1 MKKIELLS
9 PAKNL
14 EVGIAAINHGAD
26 AVYIG
31 GPSFGAREKVG
42 NSIEDIEALCRHA
55 AIFDAKV
62 YVTMNTL
69 LFDNE
74 LEDARKLAYDCW
86 NAGVDALI
94 VQDMALLN
102 MDMPPIAL
110 HASTQC
116 HNIDAEKVKFLED
129 VGFSQVVLARE
140 LSIEQIKDIR
150 SKTSVPLEY
159 FIHGAL
165 CVSYSGQCYLSHV
178 IGGRS
183 ANRGACAQ
191 PCRLSWNLENK
202 EGKRLA
208 NNRHLLSL
216 RDLNNSKNIE
226 ELIDAGITSFKIE
239 GRLKDIDYVKNVTAF
254 YRKTIDEI
262 IERRDDI
269 CRSSRG
275 ESNPTFYPNPEKSFS
290 RGFTDY
296 FIHGRQKYIDAPY
309 SPKSMG
315 EYLGTIEKVKNKS
328 VTIKTGKELHNGDGL
343 CFLDR
348 ENNLL
353 GFNVNG
359 VLETQGIQ
367 SQRDT
372 FNVSVQDSHVGMHR
386 MRPLQ
391 LQDSHVGTHR
401 MRPLQRQTVISNSD
415 ISMTTRFKIEGS
427 KIFRNYDI
435 VWQKEVE
442 KSQGNRKIKIDLLFT
457 DTEDGF
463 ALSAK
468 LHNEDSEYITTYLST
483 EKEIANNA
491 EKALENIKNK
501 LSQWGDTEFSV
512 ETQNIASANYVE
524 TQNIASANHAETQN
538 IASVPAMQNIAYFI
552 RASVLGEMKKDLVE
566 KLRSYLIE
574 KHRNERER
582 RDITS
587 VETYGQTPVETYGR
601 SPVETYGRT
610 SSSSQQNSSQRNAI
624 YPKEHLSYLGNVI
637 NKKAKE
643 FYELHGVRD
652 IESGLEKNKSDEEL
666 VVMTTKHCIRYANN
680 MCSKEIGKPAESL
693 YLFNDKGRFRLDF
706 DCRNCCMKVIKEKN

>member
-14 EVGIAAINHGAD
+14 EIGIAAINHGAD

-42 NSIEDIEALCRHA
+42 NSIEDIEKLCRHA
-55 AIFDAKV
+55 ALYDARV

-74 LEDARKLAYDCW
+74 LDQARKLAYDCW

-102 MDMPPIAL
+102 MDDMPPIAL

-116 HNIDAEKVKFLED
+116 HNIEAEKVKFLED

-140 LSIEQIKDIR
+140 LSIDEIKDIR

-191 PCRLSWNLENK
+191 PCRLAWNLENK
-202 EGKRLA
+202 DGKRLIS
-208 NNRHLLSL
+208 NRHLLSL

-226 ELIDAGITSFKIE
+226 ELIDAGISSFKIE
-239 GRLKDIDYVKNVTAF
+239 GRLKDIDYVKNITAY
-254 YRKTIDEI
+254 YRKTIDQI
-262 IERRDDI
+262 IEKRSDL

-275 ESNPTFYPNPEKSFS
+275 ESNPSFYPAPEKSFS

-328 VTIKTGKELHNGDGL
+328 ITIRTGKELHNGDGL

-353 GFNVNG
+353 GFNVNAVDTSQQDNKTTRQQG
-359 VLETQGIQ
+359 V
-367 SQRDT
+367 R
-372 FNVSVQDSHVGMHR
+372 
-386 MRPLQ
+386 LQ
-391 LQDSHVGTHR
+391 TIS
-401 MRPLQRQTVISNSD
+401 SNSD
-415 ISMTTRFKIEGS
+415 ISMATRFKIEGS
-427 KIFRNYDI
+427 KIFRNHDN
-435 VWQKEVE
+435 VWEKELE
-442 KSQGNRKIKIDLLFT
+442 KSNGNRKIKISLRFT
-457 DTEDGF
+457 DSEDGF

-468 LHNEDSEYITTYLST
+468 LYNEDSEYVTTNISI
-483 EKEIANNA
+483 EKEIAINT
-491 EKALENIKNK
+491 EKALDNIKSK
-501 LSQWGDTEFSV
+501 LSQWGDTEFLVEEIDVDFNDNGQQTTDNRHCPQESPV
-512 ETQNIASANYVE
+512 ETYGRTSL
-524 TQNIASANHAETQN
+524 
-538 IASVPAMQNIAYFI
+538 AYFI

-566 KLRSYLIE
+566 KLKSYLIE
-574 KHRNERER
+574 KHRNERETF
-582 RDITS
+582 IKPEIN
-587 VETYGQTPVETYGR
+587 VL
-601 SPVETYGRT
+601 
-610 SSSSQQNSSQRNAI
+610 
-624 YPKEHLSYLGNVI
+624 YPMEKVSYLGNVI
-637 NKKAKE
+637 NKKSRE
-643 FYELHGVRD
+643 FYERHGVEI
-652 IESGLEKNKSDEEL
+652 IEDGLEKLHSNEET
-666 VVMTTKHCIRYANN
+666 VVMTTKHCVRYANN
-680 MCSKEIGKPAESL
+680 ICCKEIGKPAESL
-693 YLFNDKGRFRLDF
+693 YLFNEKGRFRLDF
-706 DCRNCCMKVIKEKN
+706 DCRNCCMKVIKEK

>member
-42 NSIEDIEALCRHA
+42 NSIEDIETMCKHA
-55 AIFDAKV
+55 ALFDAKV

-150 SKTSVPLEY
+150 SKTTVPLEY
-159 FIHGAL
+159 FVHGAL

-191 PCRLSWNLENK
+191 PCRLSWNLENA

-208 NNRHLLSL
+208 TNRHLLSL

-226 ELIDAGITSFKIE
+226 ELIDAGISSFKIE

-275 ESNPTFYPNPEKSFS
+275 ESNPAFYPNPEKSFS

-328 VTIKTGKELHNGDGL
+328 VTIRTGKTLHNGDGL

-353 GFNVNG
+353 GFNVNA
-359 VLETQGIQ
+359 VAENKTRSLT
-367 SQRDT
+367 
-372 FNVSVQDSHVGMHR
+372 
-386 MRPLQ
+386 
-391 LQDSHVGTHR
+391 
-401 MRPLQRQTVISNSD
+401 QTVTSNSD
-415 ISMTTRFKIEGS
+415 ISMATRFKIEGS
-427 KIFRNYDI
+427 KIFRNSDL

-442 KSQGNRKIKIDLLFT
+442 KSQGNRKMKIDLIFT
-457 DTEDGF
+457 VTEDGF

-468 LHNEDSEYITTYLST
+468 LHDTDSEYITTYLST

-512 ETQNIASANYVE
+512 ENIEIFFDNGQQTTDNRLCPQESHVE
-524 TQNIASANHAETQN
+524 TYGRMS
-538 IASVPAMQNIAYFI
+538 YFI

-574 KHRNERER
+574 KHRDERER

-587 VETYGQTPVETYGR
+587 
-601 SPVETYGRT
+601 
-610 SSSSQQNSSQRNAI
+610 SQQNVI

-637 NKKAKE
+637 NKKARE
-643 FYELHGVRD
+643 FYELHGVKD
-652 IESGLEKNKSDEEL
+652 IEDGLEKIKSNDEL

-680 MCSKEIGKPAESL
+680 ICSKEIGQPATSL
-693 YLFNDKGRFRLDF
+693 YLVNDKGRFRLDF
-706 DCRNCCMKVIKEKN
+706 DCRNCCMKVIKEK

>member
-42 NSIEDIEALCRHA
+42 NSIEDIEALCKHA
-55 AIFDAKV
+55 ALFDAKV

-116 HNIDAEKVKFLED
+116 HNIEAEKVKFLED

-150 SKTSVPLEY
+150 SKTTVPLEY

-191 PCRLSWNLENK
+191 PCRLAWNLENA
-202 EGKRLA
+202 EGKRLIS
-208 NNRHLLSL
+208 NRHLLSL

-239 GRLKDIDYVKNVTAF
+239 GRLKDIDYVKNVTAY

-275 ESNPTFYPNPEKSFS
+275 ESNPTFYPAPEKSFS

-328 VTIKTGKELHNGDGL
+328 ITIKTGKELHNGDGL

-353 GFNVNG
+353 GFNVNA
-359 VLETQGIQ
+359 VDTSQQVNKSTRQQGI
-367 SQRDT
+367 R
-372 FNVSVQDSHVGMHR
+372 
-386 MRPLQ
+386 LQ
-391 LQDSHVGTHR
+391 T
-401 MRPLQRQTVISNSD
+401 ISSNTD
-415 ISMTTRFKIEGS
+415 ISMATRFKIEGS
-427 KIFRNYDI
+427 KIFRNSDL

-442 KSQGNRKIKIDLLFT
+442 KSNGNRKQKISLRFT

-468 LHNEDSEYITTYLST
+468 LYNEDCEYITTNISI
-483 EKEIANNA
+483 EKEIAINT
-491 EKALENIKNK
+491 EKALDNIKSK
-501 LSQWGDTEFSV
+501 LSQWGDTEFAV
-512 ETQNIASANYVE
+512 EEIDVDFKDYKTTRLQDYKSE
-524 TQNIASANHAETQN
+524 
-538 IASVPAMQNIAYFI
+538 PIAYFI

-566 KLRSYLIE
+566 KLKSYLIE
-574 KHRNERER
+574 KHRNEREC
-582 RDITS
+582 RD
-587 VETYGQTPVETYGR
+587 VTPVASNNVT
-601 SPVETYGRT
+601 PVA
-610 SSSSQQNSSQRNAI
+610 SNVI
-624 YPKEHLSYLGNVI
+624 YPKDKLTYLGNVI
-637 NKKAKE
+637 NRKSRE
-643 FYELHGVRD
+643 FYEMHGVTD
-652 IESGLEKNKSDEEL
+652 IEDGLEKLRSNEEL
-666 VVMTTKHCIRYANN
+666 VVMTTKHCVRYANN
-680 MCSKEIGKPAESL
+680 ICCKEIGKPAKSL
-693 YLFNDKGRFRLDF
+693 YLFNEKGRFRLDF
-706 DCRNCCMKVIKEKN
+706 DCRNCCMKVIKEK

>member
-42 NSIEDIEALCRHA
+42 NSIEDIEALCKHA
-55 AIFDAKV
+55 ALFDAKV

-69 LFDNE
+69 LYDSE

-116 HNIDAEKVKFLED
+116 HNIEAEKVKFLED

-140 LSIEQIKDIR
+140 LSIDEIKDIR
-150 SKTSVPLEY
+150 SKTTVPLEY

-191 PCRLSWNLENK
+191 PCRLAWNLENK
-202 EGKRLA
+202 DGKRLIS
-208 NNRHLLSL
+208 NRHLLSL

-239 GRLKDIDYVKNVTAF
+239 GRLKDIDYVKNVTAY
-254 YRKTIDEI
+254 YRNRIDEI
-262 IERRDDI
+262 IAKRDDI

-275 ESNPTFYPNPEKSFS
+275 ESNPTFYPAPEKSFS

-328 VTIKTGKELHNGDGL
+328 ITIRTGKELHNGDGL

-353 GFNVNG
+353 GFNVNA
-359 VLETQGIQ
+359 VAENKTRSL
-367 SQRDT
+367 SQT
-372 FNVSVQDSHVGMHR
+372 I
-386 MRPLQ
+386 
-391 LQDSHVGTHR
+391 T
-401 MRPLQRQTVISNSD
+401 SNTD
-415 ISMTTRFKIEGS
+415 ISMATRFKIEGS
-427 KIFRNYDI
+427 KIFRNSDL

-442 KSQGNRKIKIDLLFT
+442 KSNGNRKQKISLRFT

-463 ALSAK
+463 ALSTK
-468 LHNEDSEYITTYLST
+468 LYNEDSEYVTTNISI
-483 EKEIANNA
+483 EKEIAINT
-491 EKALENIKNK
+491 EKALDNIKTK
-501 LSQWGDTEFSV
+501 LSQWGDTEFAV
-512 ETQNIASANYVE
+512 EEIDVDFKDYKTTRLQDYKSEPMANS
-524 TQNIASANHAETQN
+524 QQ
-538 IASVPAMQNIAYFI
+538 PIAYFI

-566 KLRSYLIE
+566 KLKSYLIE
-574 KHRNERER
+574 KHRNERE
-582 RDITS
+582 TF
-587 VETYGQTPVETYGR
+587 VR
-601 SPVETYGRT
+601 SDT
-610 SSSSQQNSSQRNAI
+610 NAI
-624 YPKEHLSYLGNVI
+624 FPKENLSYLGNVI
-637 NKKAKE
+637 NAKARE
-643 FYELHGVRD
+643 FYERHGVEI
-652 IESGLEKNKSDEEL
+652 IEDGLEKLRSNDEL

-680 MCSKEIGKPAESL
+680 ICCKEIGKPADSL
-693 YLFNDKGRFRLDF
+693 YLFNEKGRFRLDF
-706 DCRNCCMKVIKEKN
+706 DCRNCCMKVIKEK

>member
-42 NSIEDIEALCRHA
+42 NSIEDIETLCRHA
-55 AIFDAKV
+55 ALFDAKV

-150 SKTSVPLEY
+150 SKTTVPLEY

-191 PCRLSWNLENK
+191 PCRLSWNLENA
-202 EGKRLA
+202 EGRRLVS
-208 NNRHLLSL
+208 NRHLLSL

-262 IERRDDI
+262 IERRNDI

-275 ESNPTFYPNPEKSFS
+275 ESNPAFYPNPEKSFS

-328 VTIKTGKELHNGDGL
+328 VTIRTGKTLHNGDGL

-353 GFNVNG
+353 GFNVNA
-359 VLETQGIQ
+359 VSRDASMLPTIKHIDTSKNRQ
-367 SQRDT
+367 S
-372 FNVSVQDSHVGMHR
+372 
-386 MRPLQ
+386 
-391 LQDSHVGTHR
+391 
-401 MRPLQRQTVISNSD
+401 QRQTVTSNSD
-415 ISMTTRFKIEGS
+415 ISMATRFKIEGS
-427 KIFRNYDI
+427 KIFRNSDL

-442 KSQGNRKIKIDLLFT
+442 KSQGNRKMKIDLIFT

-468 LHNEDSEYITTYLST
+468 LHDTDSEYITTYLSA

-501 LSQWGDTEFSV
+501 LLQWGDTEFVVEEFCFSHQVAESPSQCQGSEFSV
-512 ETQNIASANYVE
+512 QQPT
-524 TQNIASANHAETQN
+524 
-538 IASVPAMQNIAYFI
+538 AYFI

-574 KHRNERER
+574 KHRDERER
-582 RDITS
+582 RDVKATTS
-587 VETYGQTPVETYGR
+587 DI
-601 SPVETYGRT
+601 
-610 SSSSQQNSSQRNAI
+610 I
-624 YPKEHLSYLGNVI
+624 YPKEHLTYLGNVI
-637 NKKAKE
+637 NKKARE
-643 FYELHGVRD
+643 FYELHGVKD
-652 IESGLEKNKSDEEL
+652 IEDGLEKIKSNDEL

-680 MCSKEIGKPAESL
+680 ICSKEIGKPATSL
-693 YLFNDKGRFRLDF
+693 YLVNDKGRFRLDF
-706 DCRNCCMKVIKEKN
+706 DCRNCCMKVIKEK

>member
-14 EVGIAAINHGAD
+14 EIGIAAINHGAD

-42 NSIEDIEALCRHA
+42 HSIEDIEKLCRHA
-55 AIFDAKV
+55 ALYDAKV
-62 YVTMNTL
+62 YITMNTL
-69 LFDNE
+69 LFDSE
-74 LEDARKLAYDCW
+74 LDQARKLAYDCW

-102 MDMPPIAL
+102 MDDMPPIAL

-116 HNIDAEKVKFLED
+116 HNIEAEKVKFLED

-140 LSIEQIKDIR
+140 LCIDEIKDIR

-191 PCRLSWNLENK
+191 PCRLAWNLENK
-202 EGKRLA
+202 DGKRLIS
-208 NNRHLLSL
+208 NRHLLSL

-239 GRLKDIDYVKNVTAF
+239 GRLKDIDYVKNVTAY
-254 YRKTIDEI
+254 YRNKIDEI
-262 IERRDDI
+262 ITKRDDL

-275 ESNPTFYPNPEKSFS
+275 ESNPTFYPAPEKSFS

-328 VTIKTGKELHNGDGL
+328 ITSRTGKELHNGDGL

-353 GFNVNG
+353 GFNVNAVDTSQQDNKTTRQQG
-359 VLETQGIQ
+359 V
-367 SQRDT
+367 R
-372 FNVSVQDSHVGMHR
+372 
-386 MRPLQ
+386 LQ
-391 LQDSHVGTHR
+391 TIS
-401 MRPLQRQTVISNSD
+401 SNSD
-415 ISMTTRFKIEGS
+415 ISMATRFKIEGS
-427 KIFRNYDI
+427 KIFRNHDN
-435 VWQKEVE
+435 VWEKELE
-442 KSQGNRKIKIDLLFT
+442 KSNGNRKIKISLRFT

-468 LHNEDSEYITTYLST
+468 LYNEDSEYVTTNISI
-483 EKEIANNA
+483 EKEIAINT
-491 EKALENIKNK
+491 EKALDNIKSK

-512 ETQNIASANYVE
+512 EEIEVDFEDYKTTRLQDYKSEPIDNN
-524 TQNIASANHAETQN
+524 QH
-538 IASVPAMQNIAYFI
+538 PIAYFI

-566 KLRSYLIE
+566 KLKSYLIE
-574 KHRNERER
+574 KHRNERDC
-582 RDITS
+582 RDVTS
-587 VETYGQTPVETYGR
+587 VASNV
-601 SPVETYGRT
+601 V
-610 SSSSQQNSSQRNAI
+610 
-624 YPKEHLSYLGNVI
+624 YPKESLTYLGNVI
-637 NKKAKE
+637 NKKSRE
-643 FYELHGVRD
+643 FYERHGVEI
-652 IESGLEKNKSDEEL
+652 IEDGLEKLHSNEET
-666 VVMTTKHCIRYANN
+666 VVMTTKHCVRYANN
-680 MCSKEIGKPAESL
+680 ICCKEIGKPAESL
-693 YLFNDKGRFRLDF
+693 YLFNEKGRFRLDF
-706 DCRNCCMKVIKEKN
+706 DCRNCCMKVIKEK

>member
-55 AIFDAKV
+55 ALFDAKV

-116 HNIDAEKVKFLED
+116 HNIEAEKVKFLED

-150 SKTSVPLEY
+150 SKTTVPLEY

-191 PCRLSWNLENK
+191 PCRLAWNLENK
-202 EGKRLA
+202 DGKRLIS
-208 NNRHLLSL
+208 NRHLLSL

-239 GRLKDIDYVKNVTAF
+239 GRLKDIDYVKNVTAY

-275 ESNPTFYPNPEKSFS
+275 ESNPTFYPAPEKSFS

-328 VTIKTGKELHNGDGL
+328 ITIKTGKELHNGDGL

-353 GFNVNG
+353 GFNVNAVDTGQHDNKTTRQQG
-359 VLETQGIQ
+359 V
-367 SQRDT
+367 R
-372 FNVSVQDSHVGMHR
+372 
-386 MRPLQ
+386 LQ
-391 LQDSHVGTHR
+391 T
-401 MRPLQRQTVISNSD
+401 ISTNTD
-415 ISMTTRFKIEGS
+415 ISMATRFKIEGS
-427 KIFRNYDI
+427 KIFRNSDL

-442 KSQGNRKIKIDLLFT
+442 KSNGNRKIKISLRFT
-457 DTEDGF
+457 DTKDGF

-468 LHNEDSEYITTYLST
+468 LYNEDCEDITTNISI
-483 EKEIANNA
+483 EKEIAINT
-491 EKALENIKNK
+491 EKALDNIKTK

-512 ETQNIASANYVE
+512 EEIDVDFKDYKTTRLQDYKSEPMTNS
-524 TQNIASANHAETQN
+524 QQS
-538 IASVPAMQNIAYFI
+538 MAYFI

-566 KLRSYLIE
+566 KLKSYLIE
-574 KHRNERER
+574 KHRNERVC
-582 RDITS
+582 RD
-587 VETYGQTPVETYGR
+587 VTPVA
-601 SPVETYGRT
+601 SNV
-610 SSSSQQNSSQRNAI
+610 I
-624 YPKEHLSYLGNVI
+624 YPKDKLTYLGNVI
-637 NKKAKE
+637 NAKSRE
-643 FYELHGVRD
+643 FYEMHGVEI
-652 IESGLEKNKSDEEL
+652 IEDGLEKLRSNEEL
-666 VVMTTKHCIRYANN
+666 VVMTTKHCVRYANN
-680 MCSKEIGKPAESL
+680 ICCKEIGKPADSL
-693 YLFNDKGRFRLDF
+693 YLFNEKGRFRLDF
-706 DCRNCCMKVIKEKN
+706 DCRNCCMKVIKEK

>member
-42 NSIEDIEALCRHA
+42 NSIEDIEVLCKHA
-55 AIFDAKV
+55 ALFDAKV

-69 LFDNE
+69 LYDSE

-116 HNIDAEKVKFLED
+116 HNIEAEKVKFLED

-150 SKTSVPLEY
+150 SKTTIPLEY
-159 FIHGAL
+159 FVHGAL

-191 PCRLSWNLENK
+191 PCRLSWNLENA
-202 EGKRLA
+202 EGKRLIS
-208 NNRHLLSL
+208 NRHLLSL

-239 GRLKDIDYVKNVTAF
+239 GRLKDIDYVKNVTAY
-254 YRKTIDEI
+254 YRNKIDEVI
-262 IERRDDI
+262 AKRDDL

-275 ESNPTFYPNPEKSFS
+275 ESSPSFYPAPEKSFS

-315 EYLGTIEKVKNKS
+315 EYLGTIEKIKNKS
-328 VTIKTGKELHNGDGL
+328 ITIRTGKELHNGDGL

-353 GFNVNG
+353 GFNVNA
-359 VLETQGIQ
+359 VAENKTRSL
-367 SQRDT
+367 SQT
-372 FNVSVQDSHVGMHR
+372 I
-386 MRPLQ
+386 
-391 LQDSHVGTHR
+391 T
-401 MRPLQRQTVISNSD
+401 SNTD
-415 ISMTTRFKIEGS
+415 ISMATRFKIEGS
-427 KIFRNYDI
+427 KIFRNHDN
-435 VWQKEVE
+435 VWEKELE
-442 KSQGNRKIKIDLLFT
+442 KSNGNRKQKISLRFT

-468 LHNEDSEYITTYLST
+468 LYNEDSEYVTTNISID
-483 EKEIANNA
+483 KEVAINT
-491 EKALENIKNK
+491 EKALDNIKSK

-512 ETQNIASANYVE
+512 EEIDVE
-524 TQNIASANHAETQN
+524 FGQQTTDNGQQTLST
-538 IASVPAMQNIAYFI
+538 AYFI

-566 KLRSYLIE
+566 KLKSYLIE
-574 KHRNERER
+574 KHRNERDR
-582 RDITS
+582 RD
-587 VETYGQTPVETYGR
+587 VTPVA
-601 SPVETYGRT
+601 SNV
-610 SSSSQQNSSQRNAI
+610 I
-624 YPKEHLSYLGNVI
+624 YPKESLTYLGNVI
-637 NKKAKE
+637 NEKSRE
-643 FYELHGVRD
+643 FYKRHGVEI
-652 IESGLEKNKSDEEL
+652 IEDGLEKLRSGDEL
-666 VVMTTKHCIRYANN
+666 VVMTTKHCVRYANN
-680 MCSKEIGKPAESL
+680 ICSKEIGKPATSL
-693 YLFNDKGRFRLDF
+693 YLANDKGRFRLDF
-706 DCRNCCMKVIKEKN
+706 DCRNCCMKVIKEK

>member
-55 AIFDAKV
+55 ALFDAKV

-69 LFDNE
+69 LYDSE

-116 HNIDAEKVKFLED
+116 HNIEAEKVKFLED

-150 SKTSVPLEY
+150 SKTTVPLEY
-159 FIHGAL
+159 FVHGAL

-191 PCRLSWNLENK
+191 PCRLSWNLENA
-202 EGKRLA
+202 EGKRLIS
-208 NNRHLLSL
+208 NRHLLSL

-239 GRLKDIDYVKNVTAF
+239 GRLKDIDYVKNVTAY
-254 YRKTIDEI
+254 YRNKIDEVI
-262 IERRDDI
+262 AKRDDL

-275 ESNPTFYPNPEKSFS
+275 ESSPSFYPAPEKSFS

-315 EYLGTIEKVKNKS
+315 EYLGTIEKIKNKS
-328 VTIKTGKELHNGDGL
+328 ITIRTGKELHNGDGL

-353 GFNVNG
+353 GFNVNA
-359 VLETQGIQ
+359 VAENKTRSL
-367 SQRDT
+367 SQT
-372 FNVSVQDSHVGMHR
+372 I
-386 MRPLQ
+386 
-391 LQDSHVGTHR
+391 T
-401 MRPLQRQTVISNSD
+401 SNTD
-415 ISMTTRFKIEGS
+415 ISMATRFKIEGS
-427 KIFRNYDI
+427 KIFRNHDN
-435 VWQKEVE
+435 VWEKELE
-442 KSQGNRKIKIDLLFT
+442 KSNGNRKQKISLRFT

-468 LHNEDSEYITTYLST
+468 LYNEDSEYVTTNISID
-483 EKEIANNA
+483 KEVAINT
-491 EKALENIKNK
+491 EKALDNIKSK

-512 ETQNIASANYVE
+512 EEIDVE
-524 TQNIASANHAETQN
+524 FGQQTTDNRQQTLST
-538 IASVPAMQNIAYFI
+538 AYFI

-566 KLRSYLIE
+566 KLKSYLIE
-574 KHRNERER
+574 KHRNERDR
-582 RDITS
+582 RD
-587 VETYGQTPVETYGR
+587 VTPVA
-601 SPVETYGRT
+601 SNV
-610 SSSSQQNSSQRNAI
+610 I
-624 YPKEHLSYLGNVI
+624 YPKESLTYLGNVI
-637 NKKAKE
+637 NEKSRE
-643 FYELHGVRD
+643 FYKRHGVEI
-652 IESGLEKNKSDEEL
+652 IEDGLEKLRSGDEL
-666 VVMTTKHCIRYANN
+666 VVMTTKHCVRYANN
-680 MCSKEIGKPAESL
+680 ICSKEIGKPATSL
-693 YLFNDKGRFRLDF
+693 YLANDKGRFRLDF
-706 DCRNCCMKVIKEKN
+706 DCRNCCMKVIKEK

>member
-55 AIFDAKV
+55 ALFDAKV

-69 LFDNE
+69 LYDSE

-116 HNIDAEKVKFLED
+116 HNIEAEKVKFLED

-150 SKTSVPLEY
+150 SKTTVPLEY
-159 FIHGAL
+159 FVHGAL

-191 PCRLSWNLENK
+191 PCRLSWNLENA
-202 EGKRLA
+202 EGKRLIS
-208 NNRHLLSL
+208 NRHLLSL

-239 GRLKDIDYVKNVTAF
+239 GRLKDIDYVKNVTAY
-254 YRKTIDEI
+254 YRNKIDEVI
-262 IERRDDI
+262 AKRDDL

-275 ESNPTFYPNPEKSFS
+275 ESSPSFYPAPEKSFS

-315 EYLGTIEKVKNKS
+315 EYLGTIEKIKNKS
-328 VTIKTGKELHNGDGL
+328 ITIRTGKELHNGDGL

-353 GFNVNG
+353 GFNVNA
-359 VLETQGIQ
+359 VAENKTRSL
-367 SQRDT
+367 SQT
-372 FNVSVQDSHVGMHR
+372 I
-386 MRPLQ
+386 
-391 LQDSHVGTHR
+391 T
-401 MRPLQRQTVISNSD
+401 SNTD
-415 ISMTTRFKIEGS
+415 ISMATRFKIEGS
-427 KIFRNYDI
+427 KIFRNHDN
-435 VWQKEVE
+435 VWEKELE
-442 KSQGNRKIKIDLLFT
+442 KSNGNRKQKISLRFT

-468 LHNEDSEYITTYLST
+468 LYNKDSEYVTTNISID
-483 EKEIANNA
+483 KEVAINT
-491 EKALENIKNK
+491 EKALDNIKSK

-512 ETQNIASANYVE
+512 EEIDVE
-524 TQNIASANHAETQN
+524 FGQQTTDNGQQTLST
-538 IASVPAMQNIAYFI
+538 AYFI

-566 KLRSYLIE
+566 KLKSYLIE
-574 KHRNERER
+574 KHRNERDR
-582 RDITS
+582 RD
-587 VETYGQTPVETYGR
+587 VTPVA
-601 SPVETYGRT
+601 SNV
-610 SSSSQQNSSQRNAI
+610 I
-624 YPKEHLSYLGNVI
+624 YPKESLTYLGNVI
-637 NKKAKE
+637 NEKSRE
-643 FYELHGVRD
+643 FYKRHGVEI
-652 IESGLEKNKSDEEL
+652 IEDGLEKLRSGDEL
-666 VVMTTKHCIRYANN
+666 VVMTTKHCVRYANN
-680 MCSKEIGKPAESL
+680 ICSKEIGKPATSL
-693 YLFNDKGRFRLDF
+693 YLANDKGRFRLDF
-706 DCRNCCMKVIKEKN
+706 DCRNCCMKVIKEK

>member
-14 EVGIAAINHGAD
+14 EIGIAAINHGAD

-42 NSIEDIEALCRHA
+42 NSIEDIEKLCRHA
-55 AIFDAKV
+55 ALYDAKV

-74 LEDARKLAYDCW
+74 LDQARKLAYDCW

-102 MDMPPIAL
+102 MDDMPPIAL

-116 HNIDAEKVKFLED
+116 HNIEAEKVKFLED

-140 LSIEQIKDIR
+140 LSIDEIKDIR

-191 PCRLSWNLENK
+191 PCRLAWNLENK
-202 EGKRLA
+202 DGKRLIS
-208 NNRHLLSL
+208 NRHLLSL

-226 ELIDAGITSFKIE
+226 ELIDAGISSFKIE
-239 GRLKDIDYVKNVTAF
+239 GRLKDIDYVKNVTAY
-254 YRKTIDEI
+254 YRNKIDEVI
-262 IERRDDI
+262 AKRDDL

-275 ESNPTFYPNPEKSFS
+275 ESNPTFYPAPEKSFS

-328 VTIKTGKELHNGDGL
+328 ITIRTGKELHNGDGL

-353 GFNVNG
+353 GFNVNAVDTSQQDNKTTRQQG
-359 VLETQGIQ
+359 V
-367 SQRDT
+367 R
-372 FNVSVQDSHVGMHR
+372 
-386 MRPLQ
+386 LQ
-391 LQDSHVGTHR
+391 TIS
-401 MRPLQRQTVISNSD
+401 SNSD
-415 ISMTTRFKIEGS
+415 ISMATRFKIEGS
-427 KIFRNYDI
+427 KIFRNHDN
-435 VWQKEVE
+435 VWEKELE
-442 KSQGNRKIKIDLLFT
+442 RSNGNRKIKISLRFT

-468 LHNEDSEYITTYLST
+468 LYNEDSEYVTTNISI
-483 EKEIANNA
+483 EKEIAINT
-491 EKALENIKNK
+491 EKALDNIKSK

-512 ETQNIASANYVE
+512 EEIEVDFEDHKTTRLQDYKSE
-524 TQNIASANHAETQN
+524 PT
-538 IASVPAMQNIAYFI
+538 AYFI

-566 KLRSYLIE
+566 KLKSHLIE
-574 KHRNERER
+574 KHRNERDC
-582 RDITS
+582 RDVTS
-587 VETYGQTPVETYGR
+587 VASNV
-601 SPVETYGRT
+601 V
-610 SSSSQQNSSQRNAI
+610 
-624 YPKEHLSYLGNVI
+624 YPKESLTYLGNVI
-637 NKKAKE
+637 NKKSRE
-643 FYELHGVRD
+643 FYERHGVEI
-652 IESGLEKNKSDEEL
+652 IEDGLEKLHSNEET
-666 VVMTTKHCIRYANN
+666 VVMTTKHCVRYANN
-680 MCSKEIGKPAESL
+680 ICCKEIGKPAESL
-693 YLFNDKGRFRLDF
+693 YLFNEKGRFRLDF
-706 DCRNCCMKVIKEKN
+706 DCRNCCMKVIKEK

>member
-1 MKKIELLS
+1 MTCSLVVSLSFVIFATNISFMKKIELLS

-42 NSIEDIEALCRHA
+42 NSIEDIETLCRHA
-55 AIFDAKV
+55 ALFDAKV

-150 SKTSVPLEY
+150 SKTTVPLEY

-191 PCRLSWNLENK
+191 PCRLSWNLENA
-202 EGKRLA
+202 EGRRLVT
-208 NNRHLLSL
+208 NRHLLSL

-226 ELIDAGITSFKIE
+226 ELIDAGISSFKIE

-275 ESNPTFYPNPEKSFS
+275 ESNPAFYPNPEKSFS

-328 VTIKTGKELHNGDGL
+328 VTIRTGKTLHNGDGL

-353 GFNVNG
+353 GFNVNA
-359 VLETQGIQ
+359 VSRDASMLPTIKHIDTSKNRQ
-367 SQRDT
+367 S
-372 FNVSVQDSHVGMHR
+372 
-386 MRPLQ
+386 
-391 LQDSHVGTHR
+391 
-401 MRPLQRQTVISNSD
+401 QRQTVTSNSD
-415 ISMTTRFKIEGS
+415 ISMATRFKIEGS
-427 KIFRNYDI
+427 KIFRNSDL

-442 KSQGNRKIKIDLLFT
+442 KSQGNRKMKIDLIFT

-468 LHNEDSEYITTYLST
+468 LHDSDSEYITTYLSA

-512 ETQNIASANYVE
+512 EEFCFSHQVAESPSHRDVELQKFPVE
-524 TQNIASANHAETQN
+524 TYGRMS
-538 IASVPAMQNIAYFI
+538 YFI

-566 KLRSYLIE
+566 KLRAYLIE
-574 KHRNERER
+574 KHRDERER

-587 VETYGQTPVETYGR
+587 
-601 SPVETYGRT
+601 
-610 SSSSQQNSSQRNAI
+610 SQQNII

-637 NKKAKE
+637 NKKARE
-643 FYELHGVRD
+643 FYELHGVKD
-652 IESGLEKNKSDEEL
+652 IEDGLEKIKSNDEL

-680 MCSKEIGKPAESL
+680 ICSKEIGKPATSL
-693 YLFNDKGRFRLDF
+693 YLVNDKGRFRLDF
-706 DCRNCCMKVIKEKN
+706 DCRNCCMKVIKEK

>member
-1 MKKIELLS
+1 MTYSLVVSLSFVIFATNISFMKKIELLS

-42 NSIEDIEALCRHA
+42 NSIEDIENLCRHA
-55 AIFDAKV
+55 ALFDAKV

-150 SKTSVPLEY
+150 SRTTVPLEY
-159 FIHGAL
+159 FVHGAL

-191 PCRLSWNLENK
+191 PCRLSWNLENA

-208 NNRHLLSL
+208 TNRHLLSL

-226 ELIDAGITSFKIE
+226 ELIDAGISSFKIE

-262 IERRDDI
+262 IEHRDDL

-275 ESNPTFYPNPEKSFS
+275 ESNPSFYPNPEKSFS

-328 VTIKTGKELHNGDGL
+328 VTIRTGKTLHNGDGL

-353 GFNVNG
+353 GFNVNA
-359 VLETQGIQ
+359 VAENKTRSLT
-367 SQRDT
+367 
-372 FNVSVQDSHVGMHR
+372 
-386 MRPLQ
+386 
-391 LQDSHVGTHR
+391 
-401 MRPLQRQTVISNSD
+401 QTVTSNSD
-415 ISMTTRFKIEGS
+415 ISMATRFKIEGS
-427 KIFRNYDI
+427 KIFRNSDL

-442 KSQGNRKIKIDLLFT
+442 KSQGNRKMKIDLIFT

-468 LHNEDSEYITTYLST
+468 LHDTDSEYITTYLST

-501 LSQWGDTEFSV
+501 LSQWGDTEFVVEEFCFGQQDNETTRQQDVELQKFPV
-512 ETQNIASANYVE
+512 ETYGRMS
-524 TQNIASANHAETQN
+524 
-538 IASVPAMQNIAYFI
+538 YFI

-582 RDITS
+582 RIIT
-587 VETYGQTPVETYGR
+587 
-601 SPVETYGRT
+601 PVETYGRT
-610 SSSSQQNSSQRNAI
+610 SSQQNII

-637 NKKAKE
+637 NKKARE
-643 FYELHGVRD
+643 FYELHGVKD
-652 IESGLEKNKSDEEL
+652 IEDGLEKIKSNDEL

-680 MCSKEIGKPAESL
+680 ICSKEIGKPATSL
-693 YLFNDKGRFRLDF
+693 YLVNDKGRFRLDF
-706 DCRNCCMKVIKEKN
+706 DCRNCCMKVIREKFI

>member
-14 EVGIAAINHGAD
+14 EIGIAAINHGAD

-42 NSIEDIEALCRHA
+42 NSIEDIEKLCRHA
-55 AIFDAKV
+55 ALYDAKV

-69 LFDNE
+69 LFDSE
-74 LEDARKLAYDCW
+74 LDQARKLAYDCW

-102 MDMPPIAL
+102 MDDMPPIAL

-116 HNIDAEKVKFLED
+116 HNIEAEKVKFLED

-140 LSIEQIKDIR
+140 LSIDEIKDIR

-191 PCRLSWNLENK
+191 PCRLAWNLENK
-202 EGKRLA
+202 DGKRLIS
-208 NNRHLLSL
+208 NRHLLSL

-239 GRLKDIDYVKNVTAF
+239 GRLKDIDYVKNVTAY
-254 YRKTIDEI
+254 YRNRIDEI
-262 IERRDDI
+262 IAKRDDL

-275 ESNPTFYPNPEKSFS
+275 ESNPTFYPAPEKSFS

-328 VTIKTGKELHNGDGL
+328 ITIKTGKELHNGDGL

-353 GFNVNG
+353 GFNVNAVDTSQQDNKTTRQQG
-359 VLETQGIQ
+359 V
-367 SQRDT
+367 R
-372 FNVSVQDSHVGMHR
+372 
-386 MRPLQ
+386 LQ
-391 LQDSHVGTHR
+391 TIS
-401 MRPLQRQTVISNSD
+401 SNSD
-415 ISMTTRFKIEGS
+415 ISMATRFKIEGS
-427 KIFRNYDI
+427 KIFRNHDN
-435 VWQKEVE
+435 VWEKELE
-442 KSQGNRKIKIDLLFT
+442 KSNGNRKIKISLRFT

-468 LHNEDSEYITTYLST
+468 LYNEDSEYVTTNISI
-483 EKEIANNA
+483 EKEIAINT
-491 EKALENIKNK
+491 EKALDNIKSK

-512 ETQNIASANYVE
+512 EEIEVDFNDNGQQTTDNRHCPQESPLE
-524 TQNIASANHAETQN
+524 TYGRTSL
-538 IASVPAMQNIAYFI
+538 AYFI

-566 KLRSYLIE
+566 KLKSYLIE
-574 KHRNERER
+574 KHRNERDC
-582 RDITS
+582 RDVTS
-587 VETYGQTPVETYGR
+587 VASNV
-601 SPVETYGRT
+601 V
-610 SSSSQQNSSQRNAI
+610 
-624 YPKEHLSYLGNVI
+624 YPKESLTYLGNVI
-637 NKKAKE
+637 NKKSRE
-643 FYELHGVRD
+643 FYERHGVEI
-652 IESGLEKNKSDEEL
+652 IEDGLEKLHSNEET
-666 VVMTTKHCIRYANN
+666 VVMTTKHCVRYANN
-680 MCSKEIGKPAESL
+680 ICCKEIGKPAESL
-693 YLFNDKGRFRLDF
+693 YLFNEKGRFRLDF
-706 DCRNCCMKVIKEKN
+706 DCRNCCMKVIKEK

>member
-1 MKKIELLS
+1 MSFAVCLLPFLIFATNISLMKKIELLS

-42 NSIEDIEALCRHA
+42 NSIEDIEALCKHA
-55 AIFDAKV
+55 ALFDAKV

-69 LFDNE
+69 LYDSE

-102 MDMPPIAL
+102 MDDMPPIAL

-116 HNIDAEKVKFLED
+116 HNIEAEKVKFLED

-140 LSIEQIKDIR
+140 LSIDEIKDIR

-191 PCRLSWNLENK
+191 PCRLAWNLENK
-202 EGKRLA
+202 DGKRLIS
-208 NNRHLLSL
+208 NRHLLSL

-239 GRLKDIDYVKNVTAF
+239 GRLKDIDYVKNVTAY
-254 YRKTIDEI
+254 YRNRIDEI
-262 IERRDDI
+262 IAKRDDI

-275 ESNPTFYPNPEKSFS
+275 ESNPTFYPAPEKSFS

-328 VTIKTGKELHNGDGL
+328 ITIRTGKELHNGDGL

-353 GFNVNG
+353 GFNVNAVDTSQHDNKTTRQQG
-359 VLETQGIQ
+359 V
-367 SQRDT
+367 R
-372 FNVSVQDSHVGMHR
+372 
-386 MRPLQ
+386 LQ
-391 LQDSHVGTHR
+391 TIS
-401 MRPLQRQTVISNSD
+401 SNSD
-415 ISMTTRFKIEGS
+415 ISMATRFKIEGS
-427 KIFRNYDI
+427 KIFRNHDN
-435 VWQKEVE
+435 VWEKELE
-442 KSQGNRKIKIDLLFT
+442 KSNGNRKQKISLIFS
-457 DTEDGF
+457 DTEEGF

-468 LHNEDSEYITTYLST
+468 LYNEDSEYVTTNISI
-483 EKEIANNA
+483 EKEVAINT
-491 EKALENIKNK
+491 EKALDNIKSK
-501 LSQWGDTEFSV
+501 LSQWGDTEFLV
-512 ETQNIASANYVE
+512 EEINIDFGCQ
-524 TQNIASANHAETQN
+524 TT
-538 IASVPAMQNIAYFI
+538 AYFI

-574 KHRNERER
+574 KHRNERETFVR
-582 RDITS
+582 PDT
-587 VETYGQTPVETYGR
+587 
-601 SPVETYGRT
+601 
-610 SSSSQQNSSQRNAI
+610 NAI
-624 YPKEHLSYLGNVI
+624 FPKDNLSYLGNVI
-637 NKKAKE
+637 NAKSRE
-643 FYELHGVRD
+643 FYERHGVEI
-652 IESGLEKNKSDEEL
+652 IEDGLEKLRSNEEL
-666 VVMTTKHCIRYANN
+666 VVMTTKHCVRYANN
-680 MCSKEIGKPAESL
+680 ICCKEIGKPAESL
-693 YLFNDKGRFRLDF
+693 YLFNEKGRFRLDF
-706 DCRNCCMKVIKEKN
+706 DCRNCCMKVIKEK

>member
-42 NSIEDIEALCRHA
+42 NSIEDIETLCRHA
-55 AIFDAKV
+55 ALFDARV

-74 LEDARKLAYDCW
+74 LEDAHKLAYDCW

-116 HNIDAEKVKFLED
+116 HNIEAEKVKFLED

-140 LSIEQIKDIR
+140 LSIEQIKEIR
-150 SKTSVPLEY
+150 SKTTVPLEY
-159 FIHGAL
+159 FVHGAL

-191 PCRLSWNLENK
+191 PCRLSWNLENA
-202 EGKRLA
+202 EGKRLVS
-208 NNRHLLSL
+208 NRHLLSL

-262 IERRDDI
+262 IERRNDL

-275 ESNPTFYPNPEKSFS
+275 ESNPSFNPNPEKSFS

-328 VTIKTGKELHNGDGL
+328 VTIRTGKTLHNGDGL

-353 GFNVNG
+353 GFNVNAVCRDASEG
-359 VLETQGIQ
+359 RKVAGSQ
-367 SQRDT
+367 S
-372 FNVSVQDSHVGMHR
+372 HR
-386 MRPLQ
+386 IIKN
-391 LQDSHVGTHR
+391 
-401 MRPLQRQTVISNSD
+401 QTVTSNTD
-415 ISMTTRFKIEGS
+415 ISMMTRFKIEGS
-427 KIFRNYDI
+427 KIFRNSDL

-442 KSQGNRKIKIDLLFT
+442 KSSGNRKIKIDLRFT

-463 ALSAK
+463 ALSAR
-468 LHNEDSEYITTYLST
+468 LHNEDTTGVTKDATGVTKDATGVTSLQFVTTNISI

-501 LSQWGDTEFSV
+501 ISQWGDTEFSV
-512 ETQNIASANYVE
+512 EEIEIFFDNIQHTTDNRLCPQESHVD
-524 TQNIASANHAETQN
+524 TDGRTST
-538 IASVPAMQNIAYFI
+538 AYFI

-566 KLRSYLIE
+566 KLKSYLIE
-574 KHRNERER
+574 KHRDERER
-582 RDITS
+582 RD
-587 VETYGQTPVETYGR
+587 VTPVASQDVT
-601 SPVETYGRT
+601 PVASQDVT
-610 SSSSQQNSSQRNAI
+610 SLASQVI
-624 YPKEHLSYLGNVI
+624 YPQTSLSYLGNVI
-637 NKKAKE
+637 NNKARE
-643 FYELHGVRD
+643 FYELHGVTD
-652 IESGLEKNKSDEEL
+652 IEDGLEKLKSNDEL

-680 MCSKEIGKPAESL
+680 ICSKEIGKPATSL
-693 YLFNDKGRFRLDF
+693 YLVNDKGRFRLDF
-706 DCRNCCMKVIKEKN
+706 DCRNCCMKVIKE

>member
-42 NSIEDIEALCRHA
+42 NSIEDIEALCKHA
-55 AIFDAKV
+55 ALFDAKV

-69 LFDNE
+69 LYDSE

-116 HNIDAEKVKFLED
+116 HNIEAEKVKFLED

-140 LSIEQIKDIR
+140 LSIDEIKDIR
-150 SKTSVPLEY
+150 SKTTVPLEY

-191 PCRLSWNLENK
+191 PCRLAWNLENK
-202 EGKRLA
+202 DGKRLIS
-208 NNRHLLSL
+208 NRHLLSL

-239 GRLKDIDYVKNVTAF
+239 GRLKDIDYVKNVTAY
-254 YRKTIDEI
+254 YRNRIDEI
-262 IERRDDI
+262 IAKRDDI

-275 ESNPTFYPNPEKSFS
+275 ESNPTFYPAPEKSFS

-328 VTIKTGKELHNGDGL
+328 ITIRTGKELHNGDGL

-353 GFNVNG
+353 GFNVNA
-359 VLETQGIQ
+359 VAENKTRSL
-367 SQRDT
+367 SQT
-372 FNVSVQDSHVGMHR
+372 I
-386 MRPLQ
+386 
-391 LQDSHVGTHR
+391 T
-401 MRPLQRQTVISNSD
+401 SNSD
-415 ISMTTRFKIEGS
+415 ISMATRFKIEGS
-427 KIFRNYDI
+427 KIFRNHDN
-435 VWQKEVE
+435 VWEKELE
-442 KSQGNRKIKIDLLFT
+442 KSNGNRKQKISLRFS

-468 LHNEDSEYITTYLST
+468 LYNEDSEYVTTNISI
-483 EKEIANNA
+483 EKEIAINT
-491 EKALENIKNK
+491 EKALDNIKTK
-501 LSQWGDTEFSV
+501 LSQWGDTEFAV
-512 ETQNIASANYVE
+512 EEIDVDFKDYKTTRLQDYKSEPMANS
-524 TQNIASANHAETQN
+524 QQ
-538 IASVPAMQNIAYFI
+538 PIAYFI

-566 KLRSYLIE
+566 KLKSYLIE
-574 KHRNERER
+574 KHRNERE
-582 RDITS
+582 TF
-587 VETYGQTPVETYGR
+587 VR
-601 SPVETYGRT
+601 SDT
-610 SSSSQQNSSQRNAI
+610 NAI
-624 YPKEHLSYLGNVI
+624 FPKENLSYLGNVI
-637 NKKAKE
+637 NAKSRE
-643 FYELHGVRD
+643 FYERHGVEI
-652 IESGLEKNKSDEEL
+652 IEDGLEKLRSNDEL

-680 MCSKEIGKPAESL
+680 ICCKEIGKPADSL
-693 YLFNDKGRFRLDF
+693 YLFNEKGRFRLDF
-706 DCRNCCMKVIKEKN
+706 DCRNCCMKVIKEK

>member
-42 NSIEDIEALCRHA
+42 NSIKDIETLCRHA
-55 AIFDAKV
+55 ALFDAKV

-69 LFDNE
+69 LFDSE
-74 LEDARKLAYDCW
+74 LEEARKIAYDCW

-116 HNIDAEKVKFLED
+116 HNIEAEKVKFLED

-150 SKTSVPLEY
+150 SKTTVPLEY
-159 FIHGAL
+159 FVHGAL

-191 PCRLSWNLENK
+191 PCRLSWNLENA

-208 NNRHLLSL
+208 TNRHLLSL

-275 ESNPTFYPNPEKSFS
+275 ESNPSFCPNPEKSFS

-328 VTIKTGKELHNGDGL
+328 VTIRTNKELHNGDGL

-353 GFNVNG
+353 GFNVNA
-359 VLETQGIQ
+359 V
-367 SQRDT
+367 SRDASMLPT
-372 FNVSVQDSHVGMHR
+372 IKHIDTSKNRQI
-386 MRPLQ
+386 
-391 LQDSHVGTHR
+391 
-401 MRPLQRQTVISNSD
+401 QRQTVTSNSD
-415 ISMTTRFKIEGS
+415 ISMMTRFKIEGS
-427 KIFRNYDI
+427 KIFRNSDL

-442 KSQGNRKIKIDLLFT
+442 KSSGNRKIKIDLRFT

-468 LHNEDSEYITTYLST
+468 LHDTDSEYITTYLST

-491 EKALENIKNK
+491 EKALENIKSK
-501 LSQWGDTEFSV
+501 LSQWGDTEFTVVGTRLATSV
-512 ETQNIASANYVE
+512 QT
-524 TQNIASANHAETQN
+524 T
-538 IASVPAMQNIAYFI
+538 AYFI

-566 KLRSYLIE
+566 KLRAYLIE
-574 KHRNERER
+574 KHRDERER
-582 RDITS
+582 RNIT
-587 VETYGQTPVETYGR
+587 
-601 SPVETYGRT
+601 
-610 SSSSQQNSSQRNAI
+610 SSQQNVI
-624 YPKEHLSYLGNVI
+624 YPQTSLSYLGNVI
-637 NKKAKE
+637 NKKARE
-643 FYELHGVRD
+643 FYEFHGVKD
-652 IESGLEKNKSDEEL
+652 IEDGLEKIKSNDEL

-680 MCSKEIGKPAESL
+680 ICSKEIGKPATSL
-693 YLFNDKGRFRLDF
+693 YLVNDKGRFRLDF
-706 DCRNCCMKVIKEKN
+706 DCRNCCMKVIKEKFI

>member
-14 EVGIAAINHGAD
+14 EIGIAAINHGAD

-42 NSIEDIEALCRHA
+42 NSIEDIEKLCRHA
-55 AIFDAKV
+55 ALYDAKV

-74 LEDARKLAYDCW
+74 LDQARKLAYDCW

-102 MDMPPIAL
+102 MDDMPPIAL

-116 HNIDAEKVKFLED
+116 HNIEAEKVKFLED

-140 LSIEQIKDIR
+140 LSIDEIKDIR

-191 PCRLSWNLENK
+191 PCRLAWNLENK
-202 EGKRLA
+202 DGKRLIS
-208 NNRHLLSL
+208 NRHLLSL

-226 ELIDAGITSFKIE
+226 ELIDAGISSFKIE
-239 GRLKDIDYVKNVTAF
+239 GRLKDIDYVKNVTAY
-254 YRKTIDEI
+254 YRNKIDEVI
-262 IERRDDI
+262 AKRDDL

-275 ESNPTFYPNPEKSFS
+275 ESNPTFYPAPEKSFS

-328 VTIKTGKELHNGDGL
+328 ITIRTGKELHNGDGL

-353 GFNVNG
+353 GFNVNA
-359 VLETQGIQ
+359 VAENKTRSL
-367 SQRDT
+367 SQT
-372 FNVSVQDSHVGMHR
+372 I
-386 MRPLQ
+386 
-391 LQDSHVGTHR
+391 T
-401 MRPLQRQTVISNSD
+401 SNTD
-415 ISMTTRFKIEGS
+415 ISMATRFKIEGS
-427 KIFRNYDI
+427 KIFRNHDQ
-435 VWQKEVE
+435 VWEKELE
-442 KSQGNRKIKIDLLFT
+442 KSNGNRKIKISLRFT

-468 LHNEDSEYITTYLST
+468 LYNEDSEYVTTNISI
-483 EKEIANNA
+483 EKEVAINT
-491 EKALENIKNK
+491 EKALDNIKSK

-512 ETQNIASANYVE
+512 EEIDVE
-524 TQNIASANHAETQN
+524 FGQQTTRQQDNKSETT
-538 IASVPAMQNIAYFI
+538 AYFI

-566 KLRSYLIE
+566 KLKSYLVE
-574 KHRNERER
+574 KHRNERDC
-582 RDITS
+582 RD
-587 VETYGQTPVETYGR
+587 VAPVA
-601 SPVETYGRT
+601 SNVV
-610 SSSSQQNSSQRNAI
+610 
-624 YPKEHLSYLGNVI
+624 YPKESLTYLGNVI
-637 NKKAKE
+637 NKKSRE
-643 FYELHGVRD
+643 FYERHGVEI
-652 IESGLEKNKSDEEL
+652 IEDGLEKLHSNEET
-666 VVMTTKHCIRYANN
+666 VVMTTKHCVRYANN
-680 MCSKEIGKPAESL
+680 ICCKEIGKPAESL
-693 YLFNDKGRFRLDF
+693 YLFNEKGRFRLDF
-706 DCRNCCMKVIKEKN
+706 DCRNCCMKVIKEK

>member
-42 NSIEDIEALCRHA
+42 NSIEDIETLCRHA
-55 AIFDAKV
+55 ALFDAKV

-150 SKTSVPLEY
+150 SKTTVPLEY
-159 FIHGAL
+159 FVHGAL

-191 PCRLSWNLENK
+191 PCRLSWNLENA

-208 NNRHLLSL
+208 TNRHLLSL

-226 ELIDAGITSFKIE
+226 ELIDAGISSFKIE

-262 IERRDDI
+262 IEGRDDI

-328 VTIKTGKELHNGDGL
+328 VTIRTGKTLHNGDGL

-353 GFNVNG
+353 GFNVNA
-359 VLETQGIQ
+359 V
-367 SQRDT
+367 SRDASMLPT
-372 FNVSVQDSHVGMHR
+372 IKHIDTSKNRQI
-386 MRPLQ
+386 
-391 LQDSHVGTHR
+391 
-401 MRPLQRQTVISNSD
+401 QRQTITSNSD
-415 ISMTTRFKIEGS
+415 ISMATRFKIEGS
-427 KIFRNYDI
+427 KIFRNSDL

-442 KSQGNRKIKIDLLFT
+442 KSQGNRKMKIDLIFT

-468 LHNEDSEYITTYLST
+468 LHDTDSEYITTYLST

-501 LSQWGDTEFSV
+501 LSQWGDTEFVVEEFCFGQQDNETTRQRDVELQKFPV
-512 ETQNIASANYVE
+512 ETYGRMS
-524 TQNIASANHAETQN
+524 
-538 IASVPAMQNIAYFI
+538 YFI

-574 KHRNERER
+574 KHRDERER
-582 RDITS
+582 RDIT
-587 VETYGQTPVETYGR
+587 
-601 SPVETYGRT
+601 PVETYGRT
-610 SSSSQQNSSQRNAI
+610 SSQQNVI

-637 NKKAKE
+637 NKKARE
-643 FYELHGVRD
+643 FYELHGVKD
-652 IESGLEKNKSDEEL
+652 IEDGLEKIKFNDEL

-680 MCSKEIGKPAESL
+680 ICSKEIGKPATSL
-693 YLFNDKGRFRLDF
+693 YLVNDKGRFRLDF
-706 DCRNCCMKVIKEKN
+706 DCRNCCMKVIKEK

>member
-42 NSIEDIEALCRHA
+42 NSIEDIETLCRHA
-55 AIFDAKV
+55 ALFDAKV

-150 SKTSVPLEY
+150 SKTTVPLEY
-159 FIHGAL
+159 FVHGAL

-191 PCRLSWNLENK
+191 PCRLSWNLENA

-208 NNRHLLSL
+208 TNRHLLSL

-226 ELIDAGITSFKIE
+226 ELIDAGISSFKIE

-262 IERRDDI
+262 IEGRDDI

-275 ESNPTFYPNPEKSFS
+275 ESNPSFYPNPEKSFS

-328 VTIKTGKELHNGDGL
+328 VTIRTGKTLHNGDGL

-353 GFNVNG
+353 GFNVNA
-359 VLETQGIQ
+359 VSRDASMLPTIKHIDTSKNRQ
-367 SQRDT
+367 S
-372 FNVSVQDSHVGMHR
+372 
-386 MRPLQ
+386 
-391 LQDSHVGTHR
+391 
-401 MRPLQRQTVISNSD
+401 QRQTVTSNSD
-415 ISMTTRFKIEGS
+415 ISMATRFKIEGS
-427 KIFRNYDI
+427 KIFRNSDL

-442 KSQGNRKIKIDLLFT
+442 KSQGNRKMKIDLIFT

-468 LHNEDSEYITTYLST
+468 LHDTDSEYITTYLST

-501 LSQWGDTEFSV
+501 LSQWGDTEFVVEEFSV
-512 ETQNIASANYVE
+512 QQPT
-524 TQNIASANHAETQN
+524 
-538 IASVPAMQNIAYFI
+538 AYFI
-552 RASVLGEMKKDLVE
+552 RASVLCEMKKDLVE

-574 KHRNERER
+574 KHRDEREC

-587 VETYGQTPVETYGR
+587 
-601 SPVETYGRT
+601 
-610 SSSSQQNSSQRNAI
+610 SQQNVI

-637 NKKAKE
+637 NKKARE
-643 FYELHGVRD
+643 FYELHGVKD
-652 IESGLEKNKSDEEL
+652 IEDGLEKIKSNDEL

-680 MCSKEIGKPAESL
+680 ICSKEIGKPATSL
-693 YLFNDKGRFRLDF
+693 YLVNDKGRFRLDF
-706 DCRNCCMKVIKEKN
+706 DCRNCCMKVIKEK

>member
-42 NSIEDIEALCRHA
+42 NSIEDIETLCRHA
-55 AIFDAKV
+55 ALFDAKV
-62 YVTMNTL
+62 YVTLNTL

-150 SKTSVPLEY
+150 SKTTVPLEY

-191 PCRLSWNLENK
+191 PCRLSWNLENE
-202 EGKRLA
+202 EGKRLIS
-208 NNRHLLSL
+208 NRHLLSL

-262 IERRDDI
+262 IEGRDDI

-275 ESNPTFYPNPEKSFS
+275 ESNPGFYPNPEKSFS

-328 VTIKTGKELHNGDGL
+328 VTIRTGKTLHNGDGL

-353 GFNVNG
+353 GFNVNAVAG
-359 VLETQGIQ
+359 RDASMSPAMKHIDTSKNQRGIK
-367 SQRDT
+367 S
-372 FNVSVQDSHVGMHR
+372 
-386 MRPLQ
+386 
-391 LQDSHVGTHR
+391 
-401 MRPLQRQTVISNSD
+401 QTVTSNTD
-415 ISMTTRFKIEGS
+415 VSMATRFKIEGS
-427 KIFRNYDI
+427 KIFRNSDI

-442 KSQGNRKIKIDLLFT
+442 KSQGNRKIKIDLRFT

-463 ALSAK
+463 ALSAR
-468 LHNEDSEYITTYLST
+468 LHKADSEYITTNLSI
-483 EKEIANNA
+483 EKEVANNA
-491 EKALENIKNK
+491 EKALENIKSK

-512 ETQNIASANYVE
+512 ENIEISFDNGQQ
-524 TQNIASANHAETQN
+524 TTDNRLC
-538 IASVPAMQNIAYFI
+538 AYFI
-552 RASVLGEMKKDLVE
+552 RASVLGEMKKDLVQ
-566 KLRSYLIE
+566 KLKSYLIE
-574 KHRNERER
+574 KHRDERER
-582 RDITS
+582 RDVI
-587 VETYGQTPVETYGR
+587 
-601 SPVETYGRT
+601 PVETYGRT
-610 SSSSQQNSSQRNAI
+610 SSQQNVI
-624 YPKEHLSYLGNVI
+624 FPKEHLSYLGNVI
-637 NKKAKE
+637 NRKARE
-643 FYELHGVRD
+643 FYELHGVKE
-652 IESGLEKNKSDEEL
+652 IEDGLEKIKSNEEL

-680 MCSKEIGKPAESL
+680 ICSKEIGKPATSL
-693 YLFNDKGRFRLDF
+693 YLVNDKGRFRLDF
-706 DCRNCCMKVIKEKN
+706 DCRNCCMKVIKEK

>member
-14 EVGIAAINHGAD
+14 EIGIAAINHGAD

-42 NSIEDIEALCRHA
+42 NSIEDIEKLCRHA
-55 AIFDAKV
+55 ALYDAKV

-69 LFDNE
+69 LFDSE
-74 LEDARKLAYDCW
+74 LDQARKLAYDCW

-102 MDMPPIAL
+102 MDDMPPIAL

-116 HNIDAEKVKFLED
+116 HNIEAEKVKFLED

-140 LSIEQIKDIR
+140 LSIDEIKDIR

-191 PCRLSWNLENK
+191 PCRLAWNLENK
-202 EGKRLA
+202 DGKRLIS
-208 NNRHLLSL
+208 NRHLLSL

-239 GRLKDIDYVKNVTAF
+239 GRLKDIDYVKNVTAY
-254 YRKTIDEI
+254 YRNRIDEI
-262 IERRDDI
+262 IAKRDDL

-275 ESNPTFYPNPEKSFS
+275 ESNPTFYPAPEKSFS

-328 VTIKTGKELHNGDGL
+328 ITIKTGKELHNGDGL

-353 GFNVNG
+353 GFNVNAVDTSQQDNKTTRQQG
-359 VLETQGIQ
+359 V
-367 SQRDT
+367 R
-372 FNVSVQDSHVGMHR
+372 
-386 MRPLQ
+386 LQ
-391 LQDSHVGTHR
+391 TIS
-401 MRPLQRQTVISNSD
+401 SNSD
-415 ISMTTRFKIEGS
+415 ISMATRFKIEGS
-427 KIFRNYDI
+427 KIFRNHDN
-435 VWQKEVE
+435 VWEKELE
-442 KSQGNRKIKIDLLFT
+442 KSNGNRKIKISLRFT

-468 LHNEDSEYITTYLST
+468 LYNEDSEYVTTNISI
-483 EKEIANNA
+483 EKEIAINT
-491 EKALENIKNK
+491 EKALDNIKSK

-512 ETQNIASANYVE
+512 EEIEVDFEDYKTTRLQDYKSEPIDNN
-524 TQNIASANHAETQN
+524 QH
-538 IASVPAMQNIAYFI
+538 PIAYFI

-566 KLRSYLIE
+566 KLKSYLIE
-574 KHRNERER
+574 KHRNERDC
-582 RDITS
+582 RDVTS
-587 VETYGQTPVETYGR
+587 VASNV
-601 SPVETYGRT
+601 V
-610 SSSSQQNSSQRNAI
+610 
-624 YPKEHLSYLGNVI
+624 YPKESLTYLGNVI
-637 NKKAKE
+637 NKKSRE
-643 FYELHGVRD
+643 FYERHGVEI
-652 IESGLEKNKSDEEL
+652 IEDGLEKLHSNEET
-666 VVMTTKHCIRYANN
+666 VVMTTKHCVRYANN
-680 MCSKEIGKPAESL
+680 ICCKEIGKPAESL
-693 YLFNDKGRFRLDF
+693 YLFNEKGRFRLDF
-706 DCRNCCMKVIKEKN
+706 DCRNCCMKVIKEK

>member
-14 EVGIAAINHGAD
+14 EVGFAAINHGAD

-42 NSIEDIEALCRHA
+42 NSIEDIETLCNHA
-55 AIFDAKV
+55 ALFDARV

-86 NAGVDALI
+86 NAGVAALI
-94 VQDMALLN
+94 VQAMALLN

-116 HNIDAEKVKFLED
+116 HNIEAEKVKFLED

-150 SKTSVPLEY
+150 SKTTVPLEY
-159 FIHGAL
+159 FVHGAL

-191 PCRLSWNLENK
+191 PCRLSWNLENA

-208 NNRHLLSL
+208 TNRHLLSL

-226 ELIDAGITSFKIE
+226 ELIDAGISSFKIE

-275 ESNPTFYPNPEKSFS
+275 ESNPSFYPNPEKSFS

-328 VTIKTGKELHNGDGL
+328 VTIRTNKELHNGDGL

-353 GFNVNG
+353 GFNVNA
-359 VLETQGIQ
+359 VSRDASMLPTIKHIDTSKNRQ
-367 SQRDT
+367 S
-372 FNVSVQDSHVGMHR
+372 
-386 MRPLQ
+386 
-391 LQDSHVGTHR
+391 
-401 MRPLQRQTVISNSD
+401 QRQTVTSNSD
-415 ISMTTRFKIEGS
+415 ISMATRFKIEGS
-427 KIFRNYDI
+427 KIFRNSDL

-442 KSQGNRKIKIDLLFT
+442 KSQGNRKMKIDLTFT

-468 LHNEDSEYITTYLST
+468 LHDTDSEYITTYLST

-501 LSQWGDTEFSV
+501 LSQWGDTEFVVEEFSV
-512 ETQNIASANYVE
+512 QQPT
-524 TQNIASANHAETQN
+524 
-538 IASVPAMQNIAYFI
+538 AYFI
-552 RASVLGEMKKDLVE
+552 RASVLCEMKKDLVE

-574 KHRNERER
+574 KHRDEREC

-587 VETYGQTPVETYGR
+587 
-601 SPVETYGRT
+601 
-610 SSSSQQNSSQRNAI
+610 SQQNVI

-637 NKKAKE
+637 NKKARE
-643 FYELHGVRD
+643 FYELHGVKD
-652 IESGLEKNKSDEEL
+652 IEDGLEKIKSNDEL

-680 MCSKEIGKPAESL
+680 ICSKEIGKPATSL
-693 YLFNDKGRFRLDF
+693 YLVNDKGRFRLDF
-706 DCRNCCMKVIKEKN
+706 DCRNCCMKVIKEK

>member
-42 NSIEDIEALCRHA
+42 NSIEDIEALCKHA
-55 AIFDAKV
+55 ALFDAKV

-116 HNIDAEKVKFLED
+116 HNIEAEKVKFLED

-150 SKTSVPLEY
+150 SKTTVPLEY

-165 CVSYSGQCYLSHV
+165 CVSYSGQCYPSHV

-191 PCRLSWNLENK
+191 PCRLSWNLENA
-202 EGKRLA
+202 EGKRLIS
-208 NNRHLLSL
+208 NRHLLSL

-239 GRLKDIDYVKNVTAF
+239 GRLKDIDYVKNVTAY
-254 YRKTIDEI
+254 YRNRIDEI
-262 IERRDDI
+262 IAKRDDI

-275 ESNPTFYPNPEKSFS
+275 ESNPTFYPAPEKSFS

-328 VTIKTGKELHNGDGL
+328 ITIRTGKELHNGDGL

-359 VLETQGIQ
+359 VMETK
-367 SQRDT
+367 T
-372 FNVSVQDSHVGMHR
+372 
-386 MRPLQ
+386 
-391 LQDSHVGTHR
+391 
-401 MRPLQRQTVISNSD
+401 QTLTQTITSNTD
-415 ISMTTRFKIEGS
+415 ISMATRFKIEGS
-427 KIFRNYDI
+427 KIFRNHDN
-435 VWQKEVE
+435 VWEKELE
-442 KSQGNRKIKIDLLFT
+442 KSNGNRKQKISLRFS

-468 LHNEDSEYITTYLST
+468 LYNEDCEYVTTNISI
-483 EKEIANNA
+483 EKEVAINT
-491 EKALENIKNK
+491 EKALDNIKSK
-501 LSQWGDTEFSV
+501 LSQWGDTEFAV
-512 ETQNIASANYVE
+512 EEIDVLFGQQTTDNGQQTLSTAYKSEPMANS
-524 TQNIASANHAETQN
+524 QQ
-538 IASVPAMQNIAYFI
+538 PIAYFI

-566 KLRSYLIE
+566 KLKSYLIE
-574 KHRNERER
+574 KHRNERETFVR
-582 RDITS
+582 P
-587 VETYGQTPVETYGR
+587 ET
-601 SPVETYGRT
+601 
-610 SSSSQQNSSQRNAI
+610 NAI
-624 YPKEHLSYLGNVI
+624 FPKDNLSYLGNVI
-637 NKKAKE
+637 NAKSRE
-643 FYELHGVRD
+643 FYEMHGVEI
-652 IESGLEKNKSDEEL
+652 IEDGLEKLRSNDEL
-666 VVMTTKHCIRYANN
+666 VVMTTKHCVRYANN
-680 MCSKEIGKPAESL
+680 ICSKEIGKPATSL
-693 YLFNDKGRFRLDF
+693 YLVNDKGRFRLDF
-706 DCRNCCMKVIKEKN
+706 DCRNCCMKVIKEK

>member
-42 NSIEDIEALCRHA
+42 NSIEDIEALCKHA
-55 AIFDAKV
+55 ALFDAKV

-69 LFDNE
+69 LYDSE

-116 HNIDAEKVKFLED
+116 HNIEAEKVKFLED

-150 SKTSVPLEY
+150 SKTTVPLEY
-159 FIHGAL
+159 FVHGAL

-191 PCRLSWNLENK
+191 PCRLSWNLENA
-202 EGKRLA
+202 EGKRLIS
-208 NNRHLLSL
+208 NRHLLSL

-239 GRLKDIDYVKNVTAF
+239 GRLKDVDYVKNVTAY

-275 ESNPTFYPNPEKSFS
+275 ESSPSFYPAPEKSFS

-328 VTIKTGKELHNGDGL
+328 ITIKTGKELHNGDGL

-353 GFNVNG
+353 GFNVNAVDKSQQDNKSTRQQG
-359 VLETQGIQ
+359 V
-367 SQRDT
+367 R
-372 FNVSVQDSHVGMHR
+372 
-386 MRPLQ
+386 LQ
-391 LQDSHVGTHR
+391 T
-401 MRPLQRQTVISNSD
+401 ISSNTD
-415 ISMTTRFKIEGS
+415 ISMATRFKIEGS
-427 KIFRNYDI
+427 KIFRNHDN
-435 VWQKEVE
+435 VWEKELE
-442 KSQGNRKIKIDLLFT
+442 KSNGNRKQKISLRFS

-468 LHNEDSEYITTYLST
+468 LYNTDSEYITTNISI
-483 EKEIANNA
+483 EKEVAINT
-491 EKALENIKNK
+491 EKALDNIKSK

-512 ETQNIASANYVE
+512 EEIDVEFNDNGQQTTDNRHYPQESPVE
-524 TQNIASANHAETQN
+524 TYGRTSL
-538 IASVPAMQNIAYFI
+538 AYFI

-566 KLRSYLIE
+566 KLKSHLIE
-574 KHRNERER
+574 KHRNERETR
-582 RDITS
+582 KIDATGVTS
-587 VETYGQTPVETYGR
+587 LPV
-601 SPVETYGRT
+601 
-610 SSSSQQNSSQRNAI
+610 
-624 YPKEHLSYLGNVI
+624 YPKESLTYLGNVI
-637 NKKAKE
+637 NEKSRE
-643 FYELHGVRD
+643 FYKRHGVEI
-652 IESGLEKNKSDEEL
+652 IEDGLEKLRSNDEL
-666 VVMTTKHCIRYANN
+666 VVMTTKHCVRYANN
-680 MCSKEIGKPAESL
+680 ICSKEIGKPASSL
-693 YLFNDKGRFRLDF
+693 YLVNDKGRFRLDF
-706 DCRNCCMKVIKEKN
+706 DCRNCCMKVIKEK

>member
-14 EVGIAAINHGAD
+14 EIGIAAINHGAD

-42 NSIEDIEALCRHA
+42 NSIEDIEKLCRHA
-55 AIFDAKV
+55 ALYDAKV

-74 LEDARKLAYDCW
+74 LDQARKLAYDCW

-102 MDMPPIAL
+102 MDDMPPIAL

-116 HNIDAEKVKFLED
+116 HNIEAEKVKFLED

-140 LSIEQIKDIR
+140 LSIDEIKDIR

-191 PCRLSWNLENK
+191 PCRLAWNLENK
-202 EGKRLA
+202 DGKRLIS
-208 NNRHLLSL
+208 NRHLLSL

-226 ELIDAGITSFKIE
+226 ELIDAGISSFKIE
-239 GRLKDIDYVKNVTAF
+239 GRLKDIDYVKNVTAY
-254 YRKTIDEI
+254 YRNRIDEI
-262 IERRDDI
+262 IAKRDDL

-275 ESNPTFYPNPEKSFS
+275 ESNPTFYPAPEKSFS

-328 VTIKTGKELHNGDGL
+328 ITIKTGKELHNGDGL

-353 GFNVNG
+353 GFNVNAVDTSQQDNKTTRQQG
-359 VLETQGIQ
+359 V
-367 SQRDT
+367 R
-372 FNVSVQDSHVGMHR
+372 
-386 MRPLQ
+386 LQ
-391 LQDSHVGTHR
+391 TIS
-401 MRPLQRQTVISNSD
+401 SNSD
-415 ISMTTRFKIEGS
+415 ISMATRFKIEGS
-427 KIFRNYDI
+427 KIFRNHDN
-435 VWQKEVE
+435 VWEKELE
-442 KSQGNRKIKIDLLFT
+442 KSNGNRKIKISLRFT

-468 LHNEDSEYITTYLST
+468 LYNEDSEYVTTNISI
-483 EKEIANNA
+483 EKEIAINT
-491 EKALENIKNK
+491 EKALDNIKSK
-501 LSQWGDTEFSV
+501 LSQWGDTEFAV
-512 ETQNIASANYVE
+512 EEIEVDFEDYKTTRLQDYKSEPIDNN
-524 TQNIASANHAETQN
+524 QH
-538 IASVPAMQNIAYFI
+538 PIAYFI

-566 KLRSYLIE
+566 KLKSYLIE
-574 KHRNERER
+574 KHRNERDC
-582 RDITS
+582 RDVTS
-587 VETYGQTPVETYGR
+587 VASNV
-601 SPVETYGRT
+601 V
-610 SSSSQQNSSQRNAI
+610 
-624 YPKEHLSYLGNVI
+624 YPKESLTYLGNVI
-637 NKKAKE
+637 NKKSRE
-643 FYELHGVRD
+643 FYERHGVEI
-652 IESGLEKNKSDEEL
+652 IEDGLEKLHSNEET
-666 VVMTTKHCIRYANN
+666 VVMTTKHCVRYANN
-680 MCSKEIGKPAESL
+680 ICCKEIGKPAESL
-693 YLFNDKGRFRLDF
+693 YLFNEKGRFRLDF
-706 DCRNCCMKVIKEKN
+706 DCRNCCMKVIKEK

>member
-42 NSIEDIEALCRHA
+42 NSIKDIETLCRHA
-55 AIFDAKV
+55 ALFDAKV

-116 HNIDAEKVKFLED
+116 HNIEAEKVKFLED

-140 LSIEQIKDIR
+140 LSIEQIKEIR
-150 SKTSVPLEY
+150 SKTTVPLEY
-159 FIHGAL
+159 FVHGAL

-191 PCRLSWNLENK
+191 PCRLSWNLENA
-202 EGKRLA
+202 EGKRLVS
-208 NNRHLLSL
+208 NRHLLSL

-262 IERRDDI
+262 IERRDGL

-275 ESNPTFYPNPEKSFS
+275 ESNPSFCPNPEKSFS

-328 VTIKTGKELHNGDGL
+328 VTIRTNKELHNGDGL

-353 GFNVNG
+353 GFNINAV
-359 VLETQGIQ
+359 
-367 SQRDT
+367 SRDASMLPT
-372 FNVSVQDSHVGMHR
+372 IKHIDTSKNRQI
-386 MRPLQ
+386 
-391 LQDSHVGTHR
+391 
-401 MRPLQRQTVISNSD
+401 QRQTVTSNSD
-415 ISMTTRFKIEGS
+415 ISMATRFKIEGS
-427 KIFRNYDI
+427 KIFRNSDL

-442 KSQGNRKIKIDLLFT
+442 KSQGNRKIKIDLRFT

-463 ALSAK
+463 ALSAR
-468 LHNEDSEYITTYLST
+468 LHNEDATGVTSLRFVTTNISI

-501 LSQWGDTEFSV
+501 ISQWGDTEFSV
-512 ETQNIASANYVE
+512 EEIEIFFDNRQQTTDNRLCPQESHVD
-524 TQNIASANHAETQN
+524 TDGRTST
-538 IASVPAMQNIAYFI
+538 AYFI

-566 KLRSYLIE
+566 KLKSYLIE
-574 KHRNERER
+574 KHRDERER
-582 RDITS
+582 RD
-587 VETYGQTPVETYGR
+587 VTPVASQDVT
-601 SPVETYGRT
+601 PVA
-610 SSSSQQNSSQRNAI
+610 SQVI
-624 YPKEHLSYLGNVI
+624 YPQTSLSYLGNVI
-637 NKKAKE
+637 NKKARG
-643 FYELHGVRD
+643 FYELHGVKD
-652 IESGLEKNKSDEEL
+652 IEDGLEKIKSNDEL

-680 MCSKEIGKPAESL
+680 ICSKEIGKPATSL
-693 YLFNDKGRFRLDF
+693 YLVNDKGRFRLDF
-706 DCRNCCMKVIKEKN
+706 DCRNCCMKVIKEKFI

>member
-42 NSIEDIEALCRHA
+42 NSIEDIETLCRHA
-55 AIFDAKV
+55 ALFDAKV

-150 SKTSVPLEY
+150 SKTTVPLEY
-159 FIHGAL
+159 FVHGAL

-191 PCRLSWNLENK
+191 PCRLSWNLENA

-208 NNRHLLSL
+208 TNRHLLSL

-226 ELIDAGITSFKIE
+226 ELIDAGISSFKIE

-275 ESNPTFYPNPEKSFS
+275 ESNPSFYPNPEKSFS

-328 VTIKTGKELHNGDGL
+328 VTIRTGKTLHNGDGL

-353 GFNVNG
+353 GFNVND
-359 VLETQGIQ
+359 V
-367 SQRDT
+367 SRDASMLPT
-372 FNVSVQDSHVGMHR
+372 IKHIDTSKNRQI
-386 MRPLQ
+386 
-391 LQDSHVGTHR
+391 
-401 MRPLQRQTVISNSD
+401 QRQTVTSNSD
-415 ISMTTRFKIEGS
+415 ISMATRFKIEGS
-427 KIFRNYDI
+427 KIFRNSDL

-442 KSQGNRKIKIDLLFT
+442 KSQGNRKMKIDLIFT

-468 LHNEDSEYITTYLST
+468 LHDTDSEYITTYLST

-491 EKALENIKNK
+491 EKALENIKSK
-501 LSQWGDTEFSV
+501 LSQWGDTEFMVENIEIFFDNGQQTTDNRLCPQESHV
-512 ETQNIASANYVE
+512 ETYGRMS
-524 TQNIASANHAETQN
+524 
-538 IASVPAMQNIAYFI
+538 YFI

-566 KLRSYLIE
+566 KLRAYLIE

-582 RDITS
+582 RNIT
-587 VETYGQTPVETYGR
+587 
-601 SPVETYGRT
+601 
-610 SSSSQQNSSQRNAI
+610 SSQQNVI

-637 NKKAKE
+637 NKKARE
-643 FYELHGVRD
+643 FYEFHGVKD
-652 IESGLEKNKSDEEL
+652 IEDGLEKIKSNDEL

-680 MCSKEIGKPAESL
+680 ICSKEIGKPATSL
-693 YLFNDKGRFRLDF
+693 YLVNDKGRFRLDF
-706 DCRNCCMKVIKEKN
+706 DCRNCCMKVIKEKFI

>member
-1 MKKIELLS
+1 MTWEAFFLVRSVELGVGGVAYCSNKKYLVDLLSVVFSYLCNKHFLMKKIELLS

-14 EVGIAAINHGAD
+14 EVCIAAINHGAD

-42 NSIEDIEALCRHA
+42 NSIEDIESLCRHA
-55 AIFDAKV
+55 ALFDAKV

-116 HNIDAEKVKFLED
+116 HNIEAEKVKFLED

-150 SKTSVPLEY
+150 SKTTVPLEY

-191 PCRLSWNLENK
+191 PCRLSWNLENA
-202 EGKRLA
+202 EGKRLIS
-208 NNRHLLSL
+208 NRHLLSL

-239 GRLKDIDYVKNVTAF
+239 GRLKDIDYVKNVTAY
-254 YRKTIDEI
+254 YRNRIDEI
-262 IERRDDI
+262 IAKRDDI

-275 ESNPTFYPNPEKSFS
+275 ESNPTFYPAPEKSFS

-328 VTIKTGKELHNGDGL
+328 ITIRTGKELHNGDGL

-353 GFNVNG
+353 GFNVNA
-359 VLETQGIQ
+359 VAENKTRSL
-367 SQRDT
+367 SQT
-372 FNVSVQDSHVGMHR
+372 I
-386 MRPLQ
+386 
-391 LQDSHVGTHR
+391 T
-401 MRPLQRQTVISNSD
+401 SNTD
-415 ISMTTRFKIEGS
+415 ISMATRFKIEGS
-427 KIFRNYDI
+427 KIFRNSDL

-442 KSQGNRKIKIDLLFT
+442 KSNGNRKQKISLRFT

-468 LHNEDSEYITTYLST
+468 LYNEDCEYVTTNISI
-483 EKEIANNA
+483 EKEIAINT
-491 EKALENIKNK
+491 EKALDNIKSK
-501 LSQWGDTEFSV
+501 LSQWGDTEFAVEEIDVDFGISV
-512 ETQNIASANYVE
+512 ETQNIASV
-524 TQNIASANHAETQN
+524 QQN
-538 IASVPAMQNIAYFI
+538 IASVPMANSQQPIAYFI

-566 KLRSYLIE
+566 KLKSYLIE
-574 KHRNERER
+574 KHRNERDTFVR
-582 RDITS
+582 P
-587 VETYGQTPVETYGR
+587 ET
-601 SPVETYGRT
+601 
-610 SSSSQQNSSQRNAI
+610 NAI
-624 YPKEHLSYLGNVI
+624 FPKDNLSYLGNVI
-637 NKKAKE
+637 NKKSRE
-643 FYELHGVRD
+643 FYEMHGVEN
-652 IESGLEKNKSDEEL
+652 IEDGLEKLRSDDEL
-666 VVMTTKHCIRYANN
+666 VVMTTKHCVRYANN
-680 MCSKEIGKPAESL
+680 ICSKEIGKPATSL
-693 YLFNDKGRFRLDF
+693 YLVNDKGRFRLDF
-706 DCRNCCMKVIKEKN
+706 DCRNCCMKVIKEK

>member
-42 NSIEDIEALCRHA
+42 NSIEDIEALCKHA
-55 AIFDAKV
+55 ALFDAKV

-69 LFDNE
+69 LYDSE

-116 HNIDAEKVKFLED
+116 HNIEAEKVKFLED

-150 SKTSVPLEY
+150 SKTTVPLEY

-191 PCRLSWNLENK
+191 PCRLSWNLENA
-202 EGKRLA
+202 EGKRLIS
-208 NNRHLLSL
+208 NRHLLSL

-239 GRLKDIDYVKNVTAF
+239 GRLKDIDYVKNVTAY
-254 YRKTIDEI
+254 YRNRIDEI
-262 IERRDDI
+262 IAKRDDI

-275 ESNPTFYPNPEKSFS
+275 ESNPTFYPAPEKSFS

-328 VTIKTGKELHNGDGL
+328 ITIRTGKELHNGDGL

-359 VLETQGIQ
+359 VMETK
-367 SQRDT
+367 T
-372 FNVSVQDSHVGMHR
+372 
-386 MRPLQ
+386 L
-391 LQDSHVGTHR
+391 T
-401 MRPLQRQTVISNSD
+401 QTITSNTD
-415 ISMTTRFKIEGS
+415 ISMATRFKIEGS
-427 KIFRNYDI
+427 KIFRNHDN
-435 VWQKEVE
+435 VWEKELE
-442 KSQGNRKIKIDLLFT
+442 KSNGNRKQKISLRFS

-468 LHNEDSEYITTYLST
+468 LYNEDCEYVTTNISI
-483 EKEIANNA
+483 EKEVAINT
-491 EKALENIKNK
+491 EKALDNIKSK
-501 LSQWGDTEFSV
+501 LSQWGDTEFAV
-512 ETQNIASANYVE
+512 EEIDVLFGQQTTDNGQQTSSTAYKSESMANS
-524 TQNIASANHAETQN
+524 QQ
-538 IASVPAMQNIAYFI
+538 PIAYFI

-566 KLRSYLIE
+566 KLKSYLIE
-574 KHRNERER
+574 KHRNERVC
-582 RDITS
+582 RD
-587 VETYGQTPVETYGR
+587 VTPVASHNGTHVT
-601 SPVETYGRT
+601 SLPV
-610 SSSSQQNSSQRNAI
+610 
-624 YPKEHLSYLGNVI
+624 YPKDNLSYLGNVI
-637 NKKAKE
+637 NAKSRE
-643 FYELHGVRD
+643 FYEMHGVEI
-652 IESGLEKNKSDEEL
+652 IEDGLEKLRSNDEL
-666 VVMTTKHCIRYANN
+666 VVMTTKHCVRYANN
-680 MCSKEIGKPAESL
+680 ICSKEIGKPATSL
-693 YLFNDKGRFRLDF
+693 YLVNDKGRFRLDF
-706 DCRNCCMKVIKEKN
+706 DCRNCCMKVIKEK

>member
-1 MKKIELLS
+1 MAFQERKNNIKNQIFDLKNLLSCGLVVLLTFSYLCDKHFLMKKIELLS

-14 EVGIAAINHGAD
+14 EIGIAAINHGAD

-42 NSIEDIEALCRHA
+42 NSIEDIEKLCRHA
-55 AIFDAKV
+55 ALYDAKV

-74 LEDARKLAYDCW
+74 LDQARKLAYDCW

-102 MDMPPIAL
+102 MDDMPPIAL

-116 HNIDAEKVKFLED
+116 HNIEAEKVKFLED

-140 LSIEQIKDIR
+140 LSIDEIKDIR

-191 PCRLSWNLENK
+191 PCRLAWNLENK
-202 EGKRLA
+202 DGKRLIS
-208 NNRHLLSL
+208 NRHLLSL

-226 ELIDAGITSFKIE
+226 ELIDAGISSFKIE
-239 GRLKDIDYVKNVTAF
+239 GRLKDIDYVKNITAY
-254 YRKTIDEI
+254 YRKTIDQI
-262 IERRDDI
+262 IEKRSDL

-275 ESNPTFYPNPEKSFS
+275 ESNPTFYPAPEKSFS

-315 EYLGTIEKVKNKS
+315 EYLGTIEKIKNKS
-328 VTIKTGKELHNGDGL
+328 ITIRTGKELHNGDGL

-353 GFNVNG
+353 GFNVNAVDTSQQDNKTTRQQG
-359 VLETQGIQ
+359 V
-367 SQRDT
+367 R
-372 FNVSVQDSHVGMHR
+372 
-386 MRPLQ
+386 LQ
-391 LQDSHVGTHR
+391 TIS
-401 MRPLQRQTVISNSD
+401 SNSD
-415 ISMTTRFKIEGS
+415 ISMATRFKIEGS
-427 KIFRNYDI
+427 KIFRNHDN
-435 VWQKEVE
+435 VWEKELE
-442 KSQGNRKIKIDLLFT
+442 KSNGNRKIKISLRFT
-457 DTEDGF
+457 DSEDGF

-468 LHNEDSEYITTYLST
+468 LYNEDSEYVTTNISI
-483 EKEIANNA
+483 EKEIAINT
-491 EKALENIKNK
+491 EKALDNIKSK
-501 LSQWGDTEFSV
+501 LSQWGDTEFLVEEIDVDFNDNGQRTTDKRHCPQESPV
-512 ETQNIASANYVE
+512 ETYGRTSL
-524 TQNIASANHAETQN
+524 
-538 IASVPAMQNIAYFI
+538 AYFI

-566 KLRSYLIE
+566 KLKSYLIE
-574 KHRNERER
+574 KHRNERETF
-582 RDITS
+582 IKPEIN
-587 VETYGQTPVETYGR
+587 VL
-601 SPVETYGRT
+601 
-610 SSSSQQNSSQRNAI
+610 
-624 YPKEHLSYLGNVI
+624 YPMEKVSYLGNVI
-637 NKKAKE
+637 NKKSRE
-643 FYELHGVRD
+643 FYERHGVEI
-652 IESGLEKNKSDEEL
+652 IEDGLEKLHSNEET
-666 VVMTTKHCIRYANN
+666 VVMTTKHCVRYANN
-680 MCSKEIGKPAESL
+680 ICCKEIGKPAESL
-693 YLFNDKGRFRLDF
+693 YLFNEKGRFRLDF
-706 DCRNCCMKVIKEKN
+706 DCRNCCMKVIKEK

>member
-14 EVGIAAINHGAD
+14 EIGIAAINHGAD

-42 NSIEDIEALCRHA
+42 NSIEDIEKLCRHA
-55 AIFDAKV
+55 ALYDAKV

-74 LEDARKLAYDCW
+74 LDQARKLAYDCW

-102 MDMPPIAL
+102 MDDMPPIAL

-116 HNIDAEKVKFLED
+116 HNIEAEKVKFLED

-140 LSIEQIKDIR
+140 LSIDEIKDIR

-191 PCRLSWNLENK
+191 PCRLAWNLENK
-202 EGKRLA
+202 DGKRLIS
-208 NNRHLLSL
+208 NRHLLSL

-239 GRLKDIDYVKNVTAF
+239 GRLKDIDYVKNVTAY
-254 YRKTIDEI
+254 YRNKIDEI
-262 IERRDDI
+262 ITKRDDL

-275 ESNPTFYPNPEKSFS
+275 ESNPTFYPAPEKSFS

-328 VTIKTGKELHNGDGL
+328 ITIRTGKELHNGDGL

-353 GFNVNG
+353 GFNVNAVDTSQQDNKTTRQQG
-359 VLETQGIQ
+359 V
-367 SQRDT
+367 R
-372 FNVSVQDSHVGMHR
+372 
-386 MRPLQ
+386 LQ
-391 LQDSHVGTHR
+391 TIS
-401 MRPLQRQTVISNSD
+401 SNSD
-415 ISMTTRFKIEGS
+415 ISMATRFKIEGS
-427 KIFRNYDI
+427 KIFRNHDN
-435 VWQKEVE
+435 VWEKELE
-442 KSQGNRKIKIDLLFT
+442 RSNGNRKIKISLRFT

-468 LHNEDSEYITTYLST
+468 LYNEDSEYVTTNISI
-483 EKEIANNA
+483 EKEIAINT
-491 EKALENIKNK
+491 EKALDNIKSK

-512 ETQNIASANYVE
+512 EEIEVDFEDHKTTRLQDYKSKP
-524 TQNIASANHAETQN
+524 T
-538 IASVPAMQNIAYFI
+538 AYFI

-566 KLRSYLIE
+566 KLKSHLIE
-574 KHRNERER
+574 KHRNERDC
-582 RDITS
+582 RDVTS
-587 VETYGQTPVETYGR
+587 VASNV
-601 SPVETYGRT
+601 V
-610 SSSSQQNSSQRNAI
+610 
-624 YPKEHLSYLGNVI
+624 YPKESLTYLGNVI
-637 NKKAKE
+637 NKKSRE
-643 FYELHGVRD
+643 FYERHGVEI
-652 IESGLEKNKSDEEL
+652 IEDGLEKLHSNEET
-666 VVMTTKHCIRYANN
+666 VVMTTKHCVRYANN
-680 MCSKEIGKPAESL
+680 ICCKEIGKPAESL
-693 YLFNDKGRFRLDF
+693 YLFNEKGRFRLDF
-706 DCRNCCMKVIKEKN
+706 DCRNCCMKVIKEK

>member
-14 EVGIAAINHGAD
+14 EIGIAAINHGAD

-42 NSIEDIEALCRHA
+42 NSIEDIEKLCRHA
-55 AIFDAKV
+55 ALYDAKV

-74 LEDARKLAYDCW
+74 LDQARKLAYDCW

-102 MDMPPIAL
+102 MDDMPPIAL

-116 HNIDAEKVKFLED
+116 HNIEAEKVKFLED

-140 LSIEQIKDIR
+140 LSIDEIKDIR

-191 PCRLSWNLENK
+191 PCRLAWNLENK
-202 EGKRLA
+202 DGKRLIS
-208 NNRHLLSL
+208 NRHLLSL

-239 GRLKDIDYVKNVTAF
+239 GRLKDIDYVKNVTAY
-254 YRKTIDEI
+254 YRNKIDEVI
-262 IERRDDI
+262 AKCDDL

-275 ESNPTFYPNPEKSFS
+275 ESSPSFYPAPEKSFS

-328 VTIKTGKELHNGDGL
+328 ITIRTGKELHNGDGL

-353 GFNVNG
+353 GFNVNA
-359 VLETQGIQ
+359 VAENKTRSL
-367 SQRDT
+367 SQT
-372 FNVSVQDSHVGMHR
+372 I
-386 MRPLQ
+386 
-391 LQDSHVGTHR
+391 T
-401 MRPLQRQTVISNSD
+401 SNTD
-415 ISMTTRFKIEGS
+415 ISMATRFKIEGS
-427 KIFRNYDI
+427 KIFRNHDN
-435 VWQKEVE
+435 VWEKELE
-442 KSQGNRKIKIDLLFT
+442 KSNGNRKQKISLRFT

-468 LHNEDSEYITTYLST
+468 LYNKDSEYVTTNISID
-483 EKEIANNA
+483 KEVAINT
-491 EKALENIKNK
+491 EKALDNIKSK

-512 ETQNIASANYVE
+512 EEIDVDFNDNGQQTTDNRHCPQESPVE
-524 TQNIASANHAETQN
+524 TYGRTSL
-538 IASVPAMQNIAYFI
+538 AYFI

-566 KLRSYLIE
+566 KLKSYLIE
-574 KHRNERER
+574 KHRNERETR
-582 RDITS
+582 KTDATGVKDATGVTS
-587 VETYGQTPVETYGR
+587 LPV
-601 SPVETYGRT
+601 
-610 SSSSQQNSSQRNAI
+610 
-624 YPKEHLSYLGNVI
+624 YPKDNLTYLGNVI
-637 NKKAKE
+637 NEKSRE
-643 FYELHGVRD
+643 FYKRHGVEI
-652 IESGLEKNKSDEEL
+652 IEDGLEKLRSGDEL
-666 VVMTTKHCIRYANN
+666 VVMTTKHCVRYANN
-680 MCSKEIGKPAESL
+680 ICSKEIGKPATSL
-693 YLFNDKGRFRLDF
+693 YLVNDKGRFRLDF
-706 DCRNCCMKVIKEKN
+706 DCRNCCMKVIKEK

>member
-42 NSIEDIEALCRHA
+42 NSIEDIETLCRHA
-55 AIFDAKV
+55 ALFDAKV

-116 HNIDAEKVKFLED
+116 HNIDAEKVKFMED

-150 SKTSVPLEY
+150 SKTTVPLEY
-159 FIHGAL
+159 FVHGAL

-191 PCRLSWNLENK
+191 PCRLSWNLENA

-208 NNRHLLSL
+208 TNRHLLSL

-226 ELIDAGITSFKIE
+226 ELIDAGISSFKIE

-262 IERRDDI
+262 IERLDDV

-275 ESNPTFYPNPEKSFS
+275 ESNPAFYPNPEKSFS

-328 VTIKTGKELHNGDGL
+328 VTIRTGKTLHNGDGL

-353 GFNVNG
+353 GFNVNA
-359 VLETQGIQ
+359 VAENKTRSLT
-367 SQRDT
+367 
-372 FNVSVQDSHVGMHR
+372 
-386 MRPLQ
+386 
-391 LQDSHVGTHR
+391 
-401 MRPLQRQTVISNSD
+401 QTVTSNSD
-415 ISMTTRFKIEGS
+415 ISMATRFKIEGS
-427 KIFRNYDI
+427 KIFRNSDL

-442 KSQGNRKIKIDLLFT
+442 KSQGNRKMKIDLIFT

-468 LHNEDSEYITTYLST
+468 LHDTDSEYITTYLST

-491 EKALENIKNK
+491 EKALENIKSK
-501 LSQWGDTEFSV
+501 LSQWGDTEFMVENIEIFFDNGQQTTDNRLCPQESHV
-512 ETQNIASANYVE
+512 ETYGRMS
-524 TQNIASANHAETQN
+524 
-538 IASVPAMQNIAYFI
+538 YFI

-574 KHRNERER
+574 KHRDEREH
-582 RDITS
+582 RDVKATTS
-587 VETYGQTPVETYGR
+587 DI
-601 SPVETYGRT
+601 
-610 SSSSQQNSSQRNAI
+610 I

-637 NKKAKE
+637 NKKARE
-643 FYELHGVRD
+643 FYEFHGVKD
-652 IESGLEKNKSDEEL
+652 IEDGLEKIKSNDEL

-680 MCSKEIGKPAESL
+680 ICSKEIGKPATSL
-693 YLFNDKGRFRLDF
+693 YLVNDKGRFRLDF
-706 DCRNCCMKVIKEKN
+706 DCRNCCMKVIKEKFI